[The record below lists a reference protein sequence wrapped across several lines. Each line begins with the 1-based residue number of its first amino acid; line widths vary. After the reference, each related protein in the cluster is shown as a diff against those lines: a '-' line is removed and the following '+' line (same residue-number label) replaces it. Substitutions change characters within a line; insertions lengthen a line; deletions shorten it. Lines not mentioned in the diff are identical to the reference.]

1 MGPESPGESG
11 SARNAPRSVGVD
23 PEARA
28 ARWLVLE
35 VGAANGN
42 ADVGLGSE
50 GDAQGY
56 APTSRTSTRKVD
68 RSGMPQVRQDPRKKE
83 VIPDETHA

>member
-11 SARNAPRSVGVD
+11 RARNAPRSVDVD

-35 VGAANGN
+35 VGAENGN
-42 ADVGLGSE
+42 ADAGLGGE
-50 GDAQGY
+50 GDAQRGR
-56 APTSRTSTRKVD
+56 ADLETSSRKVD
-68 RSGMPQVRQDPRKKE
+68 RSGMPQVRTRSSQEGGHPG
-83 VIPDETHA
+83 

>member
-35 VGAANGN
+35 VGVVNGN
-42 ADVGLGSE
+42 ADAGLG
-50 GDAQGY
+50 GRGRRAG
-56 APTSRTSTRKVD
+56 
-68 RSGMPQVRQDPRKKE
+68 VRADLE
-83 VIPDETHA
+83 NELAES

>member
-1 MGPESPGESG
+1 MGPESCGESG
-11 SARNAPRSVGVD
+11 SAGNAPRNGDVY

-35 VGAANGN
+35 VGAASGN
-42 ADVGLGSE
+42 ADADLGSE

-56 APTSRTSTRKVD
+56 APTSRTSSRKVD
-68 RSGMPQVRQDPRKKE
+68 RSGMPQVRTRSSQEGGHPG
-83 VIPDETHA
+83 